1 MDFNNIVKTSENL
14 LFSSRILVASAANFE
29 EGQIITG
36 ATSTYTAKIESIDLP
51 NNYIYVEYVQD
62 GAGDNQYFT
71 VGETIT
77 SATASTTYNGVDGTL
92 KYYGNKTISSRLL
105 ATITLEKSQA
115 GADIFRTLFRINGI
129 NDDITSAFVEA
140 DAGTPLQ
147 ISLQALKNFEKDD
160 IIEIYVENT
169 GSADDIVCQAI
180 VWNIT
185 GS

>member
-1 MDFNNIVKTSENL
+1 
-14 LFSSRILVASAANFE
+14 
-29 EGQIITG
+29 
-36 ATSTYTAKIESIDLP
+36 
-51 NNYIYVEYVQD
+51 
-62 GAGDNQYFT
+62 
-71 VGETIT
+71 
-77 SATASTTYNGVDGTL
+77 L